1 MSYTLRANNIS
12 KRFGTQEAI
21 KGVKLDIKKG
31 ETVAI
36 IGPSGSGKST
46 LLRCIGG
53 LEKVTSGNL
62 EIKGICGMV
71 FQNFNLFPHMTCLQN
86 ISYAPIRVN
95 KAKRDKV
102 EKRARKL
109 LAMVGLSD
117 KACAYPAQL
126 SGGQKQRVAIVRA
139 LAMEPDLMLFDEPTS
154 ALDPETTGDV
164 LSVMKE
170 LSGQD
175 MTMIIVTHEMS
186 FAEEIADRIIFM
198 DDGIIVEEGNAQ
210 EIFENPKSKRLSDF
224 LGARLRF
231 TAAQS

>member
-1 MSYTLRANNIS
+1 
-12 KRFGTQEAI
+12 
-21 KGVKLDIKKG
+21 
-31 ETVAI
+31 
-36 IGPSGSGKST
+36 
-46 LLRCIGG
+46 
-53 LEKVTSGNL
+53 
-62 EIKGICGMV
+62 
-71 FQNFNLFPHMTCLQN
+71 
-86 ISYAPIRVN
+86 
-95 KAKRDKV
+95 
-102 EKRARKL
+102 
-109 LAMVGLSD
+109 
-117 KACAYPAQL
+117 
-126 SGGQKQRVAIVRA
+126 
-139 LAMEPDLMLFDEPTS
+139 MLFDEPTS